1 MGNHWNSMGF
11 PIDPIGAATPAITRD
26 ADLVAATRPVAG
38 VASAAG
44 RKGPGWPRVGARPLV
59 KSTGSDHRKP
69 QRNDFAVIFTEV
81 DILYIFLYNMFGP
94 GKWKMADL
102 NRSVLNRCFMAAVD

>member
-44 RKGPGWPRVGARPLV
+44 RKGPRMAQGWGEAIGQVHWI
-59 KSTGSDHRKP
+59 GS
-69 QRNDFAVIFTEV
+69 
-81 DILYIFLYNMFGP
+81 
-94 GKWKMADL
+94 
-102 NRSVLNRCFMAAVD
+102 

>member
-1 MGNHWNSMGF
+1 MGF
-11 PIDPIGAATPAITRD
+11 PIDPIGATRHLRSARD

-44 RKGPGWPRVGARPLV
+44 RKGPRMAPTGWGEASLV

-69 QRNDFAVIFTEV
+69 
-81 DILYIFLYNMFGP
+81 L
-94 GKWKMADL
+94 
-102 NRSVLNRCFMAAVD
+102 